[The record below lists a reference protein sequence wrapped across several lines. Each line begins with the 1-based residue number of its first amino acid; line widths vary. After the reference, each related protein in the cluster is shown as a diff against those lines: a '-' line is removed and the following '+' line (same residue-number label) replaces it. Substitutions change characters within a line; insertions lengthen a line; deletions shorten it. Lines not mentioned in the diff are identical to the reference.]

1 LFERRWFGVHALSL
15 RQQEMGQVAARA
27 KSAGSQVCW
36 IASLFHD
43 KSTGITSLKP
53 QAFCRIQ
60 REQAMTATI
69 VPWIV
74 QLAFG
79 FGNLISAQWL
89 EMRGLSGQATT
100 EDIEMFA
107 RKGVFSS
114 IGRAGA
120 AATIVAVA
128 LTAFQP
134 STAFAGS
141 APANGATATT
151 GTSTAT
157 DFSSRGR
164 YYRGGGGGAA
174 AAAAFAG
181 IVGTGIAI
189 AAAQNRRDYYDS
201 YGYYGGGPA
210 YYAAPPAYYGGG
222 PVYYGGGGY
231 YRNSGVPHYRG
242 HPLASW

>member
-1 LFERRWFGVHALSL
+1 
-15 RQQEMGQVAARA
+15 M
-27 KSAGSQVCW
+27 
-36 IASLFHD
+36 FHD
-43 KSTGITSLKP
+43 KNTGITSLEP

-120 AATIVAVA
+120 AATMVAVA
-128 LTAFQP
+128 LTAFEP
-134 STAFAGS
+134 SMAVAGP
-141 APANGATATT
+141 APAKGATATT
-151 GTSTAT
+151 GTSDAT
-157 DFSSRGR
+157 DFSARRR

-181 IVGTGIAI
+181 IVGTGLAI

-210 YYAAPPAYYGGG
+210 YYAAPPAYYYGGG
-222 PVYYGGGGY
+222 PAYYGGGYYGGRHQY
-231 YRNSGVPHYRG
+231 YGGYRNPHV
-242 HPLASW
+242 W